1 MHLAY
6 QGKIIKSRA
15 ISASVAHKA
24 CTYVG
29 WIWRKRSL
37 NGDTET
43 YTRSLPDLKFRSD
56 LFYRLPPSPPDR
68 FYRLSSSVSEDAGH
82 ENLKF
87 RSPLLICEPRN
98 ICARVIILRQ
108 RHGQGDWRDQRCAW
122 ACQVY
127 IPLYVHTL
135 AFFNALSTLMSSVAL
150 SFRCR
155 CGKAVAVEIQAPYSG
170 ARGART

>member
-1 MHLAY
+1 
-6 QGKIIKSRA
+6 
-15 ISASVAHKA
+15 
-24 CTYVG
+24 
-29 WIWRKRSL
+29 
-37 NGDTET
+37 
-43 YTRSLPDLKFRSD
+43 LPDLKFRSD
-56 LFYRLPPSPPDR
+56 LFYRLSPSPPDR

-108 RHGQGDWRDQRCAW
+108 RNGQDDWRDQRCAW

-135 AFFNALSTLMSSVAL
+135 AFFNGLSTLMSSVAL
-150 SFRCR
+150 SFRGR
-155 CGKAVAVEIQAPYSG
+155 CGKAGAVEIQAPYSG
-170 ARGART
+170 ARRAQRIYQARPKPRRASSFCCGVGPRGVERPPNACFEGTTVNTF